1 MHKTEIKEFKEVVQE
16 NFGTLTD
23 DEIKLLRT
31 YFYEE
36 TLSKNEFFT
45 QTDKYCKKL
54 SFVRS
59 GLLRIYRPSD
69 GKEITQWISTPNYF
83 VTEISSFFF
92 DQPSRLS
99 IQALTDVELLTLDK
113 KGYSELIKMLPRWK
127 EIEIQFIAKC
137 FAILEDRVFTHLS
150 MTAEERYDLFFAHN
164 KELFNQVPL
173 QYIASILGMTAET
186 FSRIRKKQT
195 QNS

>member
-1 MHKTEIKEFKEVVQE
+1 MKDFNKIIKE
-16 NFGTLTD
+16 NFGALTD
-23 DEIKLLRT
+23 EEIKVLRT

-36 TLSKNEFFT
+36 KLSKNEFFT

-54 SFVRS
+54 SLVKS
-59 GLLRIYRPSD
+59 GLLRIYRLSD
-69 GKEITQWISTPNYF
+69 GKEITQWISIPNYF

-99 IQALTDVELLTLDK
+99 IQALTNVELLTIDK
-113 KGYSELIKMLPRWK
+113 KNYSELSEKLPKWK
-127 EIEIQFIAKC
+127 EIETQFIAKC

-150 MTAEERYDLFFAHN
+150 MSAEERYDLFFAHN

-186 FSRIRKKQT
+186 VSRIRKKQT
-195 QNS
+195 ENS